1 MPVTVHI
8 PTPLR
13 PFLGD
18 QDTVT
23 LESEGSIGELLREL
37 ASSSTE
43 LQEHLFGEDGALRN
57 FVNVYV
63 NEEDIRYQNGED
75 TAIKSGDTVS
85 IVPSIAGGA
94 PDAPAAASSLTP
106 EELARYSRHII
117 MPNVGREG
125 QERLKSSSVLLIGAG
140 GLGSPLGLYLAAA
153 GVGRIGMVEFD
164 TVDASNLQRQI
175 LYGTSQVGQ
184 SKLKTATARM
194 SDLNPHIAIEPVEEP
209 LTSANALELFAKYDV
224 VADGTDNFPTRYLV
238 NDACVLTGKANVYGS
253 IFRFEGQVSV
263 FNYEGGPC
271 YRCLYS
277 EPPPPGLV
285 PNCAEGGVF
294 GVLPGVIGSMQANE
308 VIKVLLGIGEVASER
323 LIMYDALKLRTRE
336 LKLRK
341 NPECVVC
348 GSHPTVT
355 ELIDYEA
362 FCGMPANDAAPAST
376 GANDHAAQNGHATWN
391 GAADPT
397 VVREISVEELK
408 SKIDANDDFVLLDVR
423 EPWEAEINH
432 VAEDAELIPLGELG
446 DRLGELDASRRYVVH
461 CKVGVRS
468 AKAVQIMQAG
478 GFNDVLNLA
487 GGVKAW
493 VEEIH
498 PDQQDY

>member
-1 MPVTVHI
+1 MAVTVHI

-23 LESEGSIGELLREL
+23 LDREGSVGELLREL
-37 ASSSTE
+37 ASPSSE
-43 LQEHLFGEDGALRN
+43 LQEHLFGDDGALRN

-63 NEEDIRYQNGED
+63 NEEDIRYQDGED
-75 TAIKSGDTVS
+75 TAIQAGDTIS

-94 PDAPAAASSLTP
+94 GVGANGAGAGAHSLTP

-125 QERLKSSSVLLIGAG
+125 QERLKGSSVLLIGAG

-175 LYGTSQVGQ
+175 LYGTSQVGK
-184 SKLKTATARM
+184 SKLKMATARM
-194 SDLNPHIAIEPVEEP
+194 SDLNPHVAIEPLEEP
-209 LTSANALELFAKYDV
+209 LTSANALGLFAKYDV

-238 NDACVLTGKANVYGS
+238 NDACVLSGKPNVYGS

-263 FNYEGGPC
+263 FNYKDGPC

-308 VIKVLLGIGEVASER
+308 VIKVLLDIGEVASER
-323 LIMYDALKLRTRE
+323 LVLYDALKLRTRE

-362 FCGMPANDAAPAST
+362 FCGMPATDASATAAS
-376 GANDHAAQNGHATWN
+376 ANGHASSN
-391 GAADPT
+391 GVSGDPN

-408 SKIDANDDFVLLDVR
+408 SKIDADADFVLLDVR
-423 EPWEAEINH
+423 EQWEAEINH
-432 VAEDAELIPLGELG
+432 VGEDAALIPLGELG
-446 DRLGELDASRRYVVH
+446 DRLGELDSERPHVVH
-461 CKVGVRS
+461 CKVGGRS

-478 GFNDVLNLA
+478 GFGDVLNLT

-493 VEEIH
+493 VEEID